1 MTTSKWNLD
10 APQGFQGLRD
20 DLPLRC
26 YIQLLPHWRQEGATY
41 FVTFR
46 LNDALPAEKL
56 RQLHRWKEKWER
68 LLETNPETHPTD
80 EMQRMIDQKI
90 EDWLDQGTGSCV
102 LKSKDTRVLL
112 VTELLADRGTNYEL
126 GCFVTM
132 PNHVHAI
139 VRPMGSDDQEL
150 EDILR
155 LWKGRSARTINKH
168 LGISGPLWQR
178 ESYDRIIRDEEHLWR
193 ILQYI
198 GRNPAKANLP
208 TDHFDLWINPEW
220 AKLGWNFQT

>member
-26 YIQLLPHWRQEGATY
+26 YIQLQPHWRQEGATY

-112 VTELLADRGTNYEL
+112 VTELLADRGTN
-126 GCFVTM
+126 
-132 PNHVHAI
+132 
-139 VRPMGSDDQEL
+139 
-150 EDILR
+150 
-155 LWKGRSARTINKH
+155 
-168 LGISGPLWQR
+168 
-178 ESYDRIIRDEEHLWR
+178 
-193 ILQYI
+193 
-198 GRNPAKANLP
+198 
-208 TDHFDLWINPEW
+208 
-220 AKLGWNFQT
+220 